1 MSEENTARIY
11 TVNLAKAWDTPK
23 YRRTDRV
30 INIIKEFTQRHM
42 QTDKVKIDQDLNR
55 HIWSRGKK
63 NPPRKIR
70 LRMVKEDDDTVV
82 VSSYIEEK
90 RTETESKKTISE
102 ELVEKQVEEQK
113 EDKVELGEEVLV
125 EKQVEEQKE
134 DKVELGEEVLVE
146 KQVEE
151 QKEDK
156 VQAKQKEKSK

>member
-90 RTETESKKTISE
+90 RTETESEETISEELVEKQLEEQKEDKVELEE

-113 EDKVELGEEVLV
+113 EDKV
-125 EKQVEEQKE
+125 QANQK
-134 DKVELGEEVLVE
+134 G
-146 KQVEE
+146 
-151 QKEDK
+151 
-156 VQAKQKEKSK
+156 KSK

>member
-1 MSEENTARIY
+1 MSEANTARIY

-82 VSSYIEEK
+82 VSSCIEEK
-90 RTETESKKTISE
+90 RTEAESEETISE
-102 ELVEKQVEEQK
+102 EPVEQQVEEQK
-113 EDKVELGEEVLV
+113 EDN
-125 EKQVEEQKE
+125 
-134 DKVELGEEVLVE
+134 
-146 KQVEE
+146 
-151 QKEDK
+151 

>member
-11 TVNLAKAWDTPK
+11 TVNLTKAWDTPK

-90 RTETESKKTISE
+90 RTEAESEETISE
-102 ELVEKQVEEQK
+102 EPVEKQVEEQK
-113 EDKVELGEEVLV
+113 EDKVELEEEEPV

-134 DKVELGEEVLVE
+134 DN
-146 KQVEE
+146 
-151 QKEDK
+151 

>member
-11 TVNLAKAWDTPK
+11 TVNLSKAWDTPK

-30 INIIKEFTQRHM
+30 INIIKEFTERHM

-70 LRMVKEDDDTVV
+70 LRMVKEEDDTVV

-90 RTETESKKTISE
+90 RTESESEEISE
-102 ELVEKQVEEQK
+102 VVEKKVEEPKQ
-113 EDKVELGEEVLV
+113 DKVELKEVV
-125 EKQVEEQKE
+125 EKKVEEPKL
-134 DKVELGEEVLVE
+134 DKVH
-146 KQVEE
+146 
-151 QKEDK
+151 
-156 VQAKQKEKSK
+156 ANRRSKSNQR

>member
-90 RTETESKKTISE
+90 RTEAESE
-102 ELVEKQVEEQK
+102 ETVSEVPVEKQVEEQK
-113 EDKVELGEEVLV
+113 EDKVELEE
-125 EKQVEEQKE
+125 KE
-134 DKVELGEEVLVE
+134 DN
-146 KQVEE
+146 
-151 QKEDK
+151 

>member
-11 TVNLAKAWDTPK
+11 TVNLSKAWDTPR

-30 INIIKEFTQRHM
+30 INIIKEFTERHM

-90 RTETESKKTISE
+90 RTESESEEISE
-102 ELVEKQVEEQK
+102 VVEKKVEEPKQ
-113 EDKVELGEEVLV
+113 DKVELKEVV
-125 EKQVEEQKE
+125 EKKVEEP
-134 DKVELGEEVLVE
+134 
-146 KQVEE
+146 KQ
-151 QKEDK
+151 DK
-156 VQAKQKEKSK
+156 VQANRKSKSKQK

>member
-90 RTETESKKTISE
+90 RTETESEETISE
-102 ELVEKQVEEQK
+102 ELVKKQVEEQK
-113 EDKVELGEEVLV
+113 EDKVELEE
-125 EKQVEEQKE
+125 EA
-134 DKVELGEEVLVE
+134 G
-146 KQVEE
+146 
-151 QKEDK
+151 
-156 VQAKQKEKSK
+156 

>member
-11 TVNLAKAWDTPK
+11 TVNLSKAWDTPK

-30 INIIKEFTQRHM
+30 INIIKEFTERHM

-70 LRMVKEDDDTVV
+70 LRMVKEEDDTVV

-90 RTETESKKTISE
+90 RTESESEEISE
-102 ELVEKQVEEQK
+102 VVEKKVEEPKQ
-113 EDKVELGEEVLV
+113 DKVELKAAV
-125 EKQVEEQKE
+125 EKKVEEP
-134 DKVELGEEVLVE
+134 
-146 KQVEE
+146 KQ
-151 QKEDK
+151 DK
-156 VQAKQKEKSK
+156 VQANRKSKSKQK

>member
-1 MSEENTARIY
+1 MSEDNSTRIY

-42 QTDKVKIDQDLNR
+42 QTNKVKIDQDLNR

-70 LRMVKEDDDTVV
+70 LRMIKEDDDTVV

-90 RTETESKKTISE
+90 SSLSE
-102 ELVEKQVEEQK
+102 ESVEEK
-113 EDKVELGEEVLV
+113 A
-125 EKQVEEQKE
+125 
-134 DKVELGEEVLVE
+134 
-146 KQVEE
+146 
-151 QKEDK
+151 K
-156 VQAKQKEKSK
+156 VQAEKVEEKVEEKAKVQAEKVEEKVEEKAKVQAEKVEEKGKRK

>member
-11 TVNLAKAWDTPK
+11 TVNLSKAWDTPK

-90 RTETESKKTISE
+90 STETESEETISE
-102 ELVEKQVEEQK
+102 ELVKKQVEEQK
-113 EDKVELGEEVLV
+113 EDKVELEEELV
-125 EKQVEEQKE
+125 K
-134 DKVELGEEVLVE
+134 

-156 VQAKQKEKSK
+156 VQANQKGKSK

>member
-1 MSEENTARIY
+1 MSEDNSSRIY

-42 QTDKVKIDQDLNR
+42 QTNKVKIDQDLNR

-70 LRMVKEDDDTVV
+70 LRMIKEDDDTVV

-90 RTETESKKTISE
+90 SSLSE
-102 ELVEKQVEEQK
+102 ESVEESEVQA
-113 EDKVELGEEVLV
+113 EKVE
-125 EKQVEEQKE
+125 EKVEEKA
-134 DKVELGEEVLVE
+134 
-146 KQVEE
+146 
-151 QKEDK
+151 K
-156 VQAKQKEKSK
+156 VQAEKVEEKVEEKAKVQAEKVEEKGKRK

>member
-82 VSSYIEEK
+82 VSSNIEER
-90 RTETESKKTISE
+90 RTETESEETISE
-102 ELVEKQVEEQK
+102 ELVKKQVEEQKEDEVELEEELVKKQVEEQK
-113 EDKVELGEEVLV
+113 EDKVKANHNG
-125 EKQVEEQKE
+125 
-134 DKVELGEEVLVE
+134 
-146 KQVEE
+146 
-151 QKEDK
+151 
-156 VQAKQKEKSK
+156 KSK

>member
-11 TVNLAKAWDTPK
+11 TVNLSKAWDTPK
-23 YRRTDRV
+23 YRRTDRA
-30 INIIKEFTQRHM
+30 INIIKEFTERHM

-90 RTETESKKTISE
+90 RTESESEEISE
-102 ELVEKQVEEQK
+102 VVEKKVEEPKQ
-113 EDKVELGEEVLV
+113 DKVELKEVV
-125 EKQVEEQKE
+125 EKKVEEP
-134 DKVELGEEVLVE
+134 
-146 KQVEE
+146 KQ
-151 QKEDK
+151 DK
-156 VQAKQKEKSK
+156 VQANRKSKSKQK

>member
-70 LRMVKEDDDTVV
+70 LRMVKENDDTVV

-90 RTETESKKTISE
+90 RTEAESE
-102 ELVEKQVEEQK
+102 ETVSEVPVEKQVEEQK
-113 EDKVELGEEVLV
+113 EDN
-125 EKQVEEQKE
+125 
-134 DKVELGEEVLVE
+134 
-146 KQVEE
+146 
-151 QKEDK
+151 

>member
-11 TVNLAKAWDTPK
+11 TVNLSKAWDTPK

-30 INIIKEFTQRHM
+30 INIIKEFTERHM

-70 LRMVKEDDDTVV
+70 LRMIKEDDDTVV

-90 RTETESKKTISE
+90 RTESESEEISE
-102 ELVEKQVEEQK
+102 VVEKKVEEPKQ
-113 EDKVELGEEVLV
+113 DKVELKKEVV
-125 EKQVEEQKE
+125 EKKVEEP
-134 DKVELGEEVLVE
+134 
-146 KQVEE
+146 KQ
-151 QKEDK
+151 DK
-156 VQAKQKEKSK
+156 VQANRKGKSKQK

>member
-11 TVNLAKAWDTPK
+11 TVNLTKAWDTPK

-82 VSSYIEEK
+82 VSSYIEER
-90 RTETESKKTISE
+90 RTETESEETISE
-102 ELVEKQVEEQK
+102 ELVKKQVEEQK
-113 EDKVELGEEVLV
+113 EDKVELEEELV
-125 EKQVEEQKE
+125 KKQVEEQKE
-134 DKVELGEEVLVE
+134 DKV
-146 KQVEE
+146 KAN
-151 QKEDK
+151 QKG
-156 VQAKQKEKSK
+156 KSK

>member
-11 TVNLAKAWDTPK
+11 TVNLSKAWDTPK

-30 INIIKEFTQRHM
+30 INIIKEFTERHM

-90 RTETESKKTISE
+90 RTESESEEISE
-102 ELVEKQVEEQK
+102 VVEKKVEEPKQ
-113 EDKVELGEEVLV
+113 DKVELKKEVV
-125 EKQVEEQKE
+125 EKKVEEP
-134 DKVELGEEVLVE
+134 
-146 KQVEE
+146 KQ
-151 QKEDK
+151 DK
-156 VQAKQKEKSK
+156 VQANRKGKSKQK

>member
-1 MSEENTARIY
+1 
-11 TVNLAKAWDTPK
+11 
-23 YRRTDRV
+23 
-30 INIIKEFTQRHM
+30 M

-70 LRMVKEDDDTVV
+70 LRMVKENDDTVV

-90 RTETESKKTISE
+90 RTEAESE
-102 ELVEKQVEEQK
+102 ETMSEEPVEKQVEEQK
-113 EDKVELGEEVLV
+113 EDKVELEEEPV

-134 DKVELGEEVLVE
+134 DN
-146 KQVEE
+146 
-151 QKEDK
+151 